1 VNKIKIKTT
10 SKLKTAVVFATLSI
24 ASGSGYSFEMDI
36 GSYKANIDTSLS
48 AGISVRSADPDP
60 VLAASSKGD
69 ANFEKND
76 IVSSPLKGSNDIKI
90 ANDTRGVFVRF
101 TYLYDPTIEDK
112 SDAEIPDQAKGRLG
126 HDLRLLD
133 AFLFST
139 FMIGEKTLEARLG
152 NQVVSWGESTFI
164 QGGINSINPLDVGRL
179 LMPGSEVKEGLLPA
193 PIAWFSLPDIFPYT
207 GLEFYYQSE
216 WDETELPPVGTFF
229 SPSDL
234 LGEGDGGDLSIPG
247 YEMLG
252 GVPKGADK
260 TGRDDSQ
267 FGIRLST
274 VIPKLDYAELGFY
287 FVRYHNQMPV
297 LNGSPVTAFIPNP
310 SSAVPPFLPVLGTAT
325 YFWEY
330 PEKTRL
336 YGMSYNYQLG
346 EAALQGE
353 ISYRP
358 NFVVGMPQS
367 NVIGALLSGQPAA
380 PYERMGYYQAQTT
393 ATQFFNNVAG
403 SDRITVVAEAGVA
416 WLEGDA
422 VDPGID
428 GEAWGV
434 TGAVIVDYFDVYKGV
449 TLAPNVSFDWN
460 LKGTLGPFS
469 DNSKEIKVGLEA
481 KFVDTW
487 STSISYVDYF
497 GDSIYEDRDIVT
509 VDAKYAF

>member
-1 VNKIKIKTT
+1 MNKTTIKTT
-10 SKLKTAVVFATLSI
+10 SRLKTAVFMATMSI
-24 ASGSGYSFEMDI
+24 ASGSAYSFEMDI

-48 AGISVRSADPDP
+48 AGISVRTTDPDP
-60 VLAASSKGD
+60 VLAAGSKGD

-76 IVSSPLKGSNDIKI
+76 IVSSPIKGSNDIKI
-90 ANDTRGVFVRF
+90 ANDTRGAFVRF
-101 TYLYDPTIEDK
+101 TYLYDSAIEDK
-112 SDAEIPDQAKGRLG
+112 SDAEIPEQAKGRLG

-193 PIAWFSLPDIFPYT
+193 PIAWFSFPDILPYT

-234 LGEGDGGDLSIPG
+234 LGEGDGGDLFIPG

-252 GVPKGADK
+252 GVPKGADN
-260 TGRDDSQ
+260 TGSDDGQ

-274 VIPKLDYAELGFY
+274 VIPKLDYAEFGFY
-287 FVRYHNQMPV
+287 FVRYHNQTPV
-297 LNGSPVTAFIPNP
+297 LNGSPVTAFAAGP
-310 SSAVPPFLPVLGTAT
+310 VPVLSTAS

-336 YGMSYNYQLG
+336 YGISYNYQVG

-353 ISYRP
+353 VSYRP
-358 NFVVGMPQS
+358 NFVVAMPS
-367 NVIGALLSGQPAA
+367 SSIFGALLTGQPAVSH
-380 PYERMGYYQAQTT
+380 ERMGYYQAQTT
-393 ATQFFNNVAG
+393 ATRFFNNVLG

-422 VDPGID
+422 VNPGID
-428 GEAWGV
+428 GEAWSV
-434 TGAVIVDYFDVYKGV
+434 TGLVTVDYYDVYEGI
-449 TLAPNVSFDWN
+449 TLAPNVSYDWN

-469 DNSKEIKVGLEA
+469 DNSKKIKVGLEA

-497 GDSIYEDRDIVT
+497 GDSVYEDRDIIT